1 MRWRSSLAGWRKAKD
16 WRRRLKS
23 LERSTSK
30 VVFGGGKEKEKR
42 QRQAVT
48 EYLKVAR
55 ELSGKVRE
63 TILGL
68 YEQNVQQDRLEYF
81 QAMLDKQIDL
91 VDRRLLQGQVIAAG
105 EKIHSFFEPET
116 EWINKGKKHPAVE
129 LGHRLVIA
137 TDQHELVQ
145 GYRVPVGGVDVEQS
159 IPMIDPLLGR
169 YGEGQIASASFDKG
183 FTRAT
188 DRELLELFI
197 PVVVM
202 PKRGRKNE
210 VEAQAESSR
219 KFVGLRRQ
227 HSAVESD
234 INSLEHHGLD
244 RCLDVGL
251 PAYLRYVGLGVL
263 AYNLHVIGREL
274 LARERV
280 QAAA

>member
-1 MRWRSSLAGWRKAKD
+1 
-16 WRRRLKS
+16 
-23 LERSTSK
+23 

-63 TILGL
+63 TILDL

-116 EWINKGKKHPAVE
+116 EWINKGKKHPSVE

-145 GYRVPVGGVDVEQS
+145 GYGVPVAGWMWS
-159 IPMIDPLLGR
+159 KAFP
-169 YGEGQIASASFDKG
+169 
-183 FTRAT
+183 
-188 DRELLELFI
+188 
-197 PVVVM
+197 
-202 PKRGRKNE
+202 
-210 VEAQAESSR
+210 
-219 KFVGLRRQ
+219 
-227 HSAVESD
+227 
-234 INSLEHHGLD
+234 
-244 RCLDVGL
+244 
-251 PAYLRYVGLGVL
+251 
-263 AYNLHVIGREL
+263 
-274 LARERV
+274 
-280 QAAA
+280 